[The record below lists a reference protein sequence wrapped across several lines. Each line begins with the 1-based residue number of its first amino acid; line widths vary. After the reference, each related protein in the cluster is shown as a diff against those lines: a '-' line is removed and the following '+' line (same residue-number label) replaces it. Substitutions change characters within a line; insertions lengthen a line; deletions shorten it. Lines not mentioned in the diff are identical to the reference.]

1 MNHIKNKEEEYHGGN
16 VAAIKLTNRQKLIL
30 SYIIKNSTITAI
42 CLAVITNIPQRT
54 IEREIAA
61 LQKMSVLQ
69 RVGAPRTG
77 KWAIKKVSSIGPL
90 DMRYISLPIVYIF
103 YFHP

>member
-1 MNHIKNKEEEYHGGN
+1 ME
-16 VAAIKLTNRQKLIL
+16 VM
-30 SYIIKNSTITAI
+30 S
-42 CLAVITNIPQRT
+42 NIPQRT

-77 KWAIKKVSSIGPL
+77 KWAIKKDIDIEL
-90 DMRYISLPIVYIF
+90 I
-103 YFHP
+103 